1 MRHRLQSRS
10 RHRFGAAVALVIFL
24 WPISLSGGL
33 AWEALE
39 QPGTVVIMRH
49 AFAPG
54 SGDPEDFTLGDCE
67 TQRNLDERGRA
78 QARAIGAAFREH
90 GVTVDRV
97 LTSQWCRAEETALLL
112 GLAPVEEFPPL
123 NSLFSDFGAW
133 REQTEETRA
142 LLYGLPADERIVLV
156 THLFNVVALIG
167 RLPSPGEVFVVD
179 VADNGSLE
187 VLGEILIHPESL
199 TGL

>member
-1 MRHRLQSRS
+1 MRRLQSRN
-10 RHRFGAAVALVIFL
+10 RRWFGAAVALVVFL
-24 WPISLSGGL
+24 WPVSLSGGL

-54 SGDPEDFTLGDCE
+54 SGDPEDFTLGDCA
-67 TQRNLDERGRA
+67 TQRNLDERGRV
-78 QARAIGAAFREH
+78 QARAIGEAFREH

-112 GLAPVEEFPPL
+112 GLAPVEDFPPL
-123 NSLFSDFGAW
+123 NSLFSEFGKW

-142 LLYGLPADERIVLV
+142 LLASLPADERVVLV
-156 THLFNVVALIG
+156 THLFNIVALIG
-167 RLPSPGEVFVVD
+167 RLPSAGEVFVVD
-179 VADNGSLE
+179 VSDRGSLT
-187 VLGEILIHPESL
+187 VLGTFLIAP
-199 TGL
+199 

>member
-1 MRHRLQSRS
+1 MRRLQSRN
-10 RHRFGAAVALVIFL
+10 RRLFGAAVALVVFL
-24 WPISLSGGL
+24 WPVSLSGGL

-54 SGDPEDFTLGDCE
+54 SGDPEDFTLGDCP
-67 TQRNLDERGRA
+67 TQRNLNARGQT
-78 QARAIGAAFREH
+78 QARAIGEAFREH

-112 GLAPVEEFPPL
+112 GLAPVENFPPL
-123 NSLFSDFGAW
+123 NSLFSEFGQW

-142 LLYGLPADERIVLV
+142 LLAGLPADERVVLV
-156 THLFNVVALIG
+156 THLVNVVALIG

-179 VADNGSLE
+179 VSDRGSLE
-187 VLGEILIHPESL
+187 VLGTFLIAP
-199 TGL
+199 

>member
-1 MRHRLQSRS
+1 MRRRLQGRK
-10 RHRFGAAVALVIFL
+10 RRWFGAAVALVVFL
-24 WPISLSGGL
+24 WPVSLSGGL

-54 SGDPEDFTLGDCE
+54 SGDPEDFTLGDCA
-67 TQRNLDERGRA
+67 TQRNLDAHGQA
-78 QARAIGAAFREH
+78 QARAIGEAFREH

-97 LTSQWCRAEETALLL
+97 LTSQWCRCEETALLL
-112 GLAPVEEFPPL
+112 GLAPVENFPPL
-123 NSLFSDFGAW
+123 NSLFSEFGQW

-142 LLYGLPADERIVLV
+142 LLAGLPAEERVVLV
-156 THLFNVVALIG
+156 THLVNVVALIG

-179 VADNGSLE
+179 VSDRGSLE
-187 VLGEILIHPESL
+187 VLGKILIAP
-199 TGL
+199 